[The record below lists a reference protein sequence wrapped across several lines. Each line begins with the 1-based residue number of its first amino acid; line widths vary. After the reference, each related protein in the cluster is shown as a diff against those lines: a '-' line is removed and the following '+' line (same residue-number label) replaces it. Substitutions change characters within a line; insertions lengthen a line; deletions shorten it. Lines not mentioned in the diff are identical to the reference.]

1 MCIHV
6 FERDQMPGNNV
17 LEGGD
22 DYDFDRR
29 GDEPAVLAVAI
40 APFMLGEKEFG
51 LPVIAGV
58 KGRRPAS
65 FV

>member
-1 MCIHV
+1 
-6 FERDQMPGNNV
+6 MPGNNV

-29 GDEPAVLAVAI
+29 GDEPSVLAVAI